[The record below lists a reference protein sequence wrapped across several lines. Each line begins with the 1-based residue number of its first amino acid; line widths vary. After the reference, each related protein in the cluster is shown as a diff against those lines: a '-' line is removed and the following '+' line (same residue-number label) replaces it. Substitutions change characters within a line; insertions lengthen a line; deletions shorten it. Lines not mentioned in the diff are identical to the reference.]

1 MWSIIVNKELIMYGR
16 SMGCPFI
23 TVAKRVLKQYDVE
36 YRELF
41 IDKDE
46 EARRRVLTWTG
57 FLSVP
62 TLIVAHPGELDPMV
76 LPEPLPARSSP
87 RGINRGDM
95 ITEPSADELTAW
107 LRQHELIPA
116 ADPAS

>member
-1 MWSIIVNKELIMYGR
+1 MNKELIMYGR
-16 SMGCPFI
+16 STGCPFI
-23 TVAKRVLKQYDVE
+23 TVAKRVLKQYEVE

-46 EARRRVLTWTG
+46 EARHRVMTWTG

-62 TLIVAHPGELDPMV
+62 TLIVARPGELDPIT
-76 LPEPLPARSSP
+76 LPEPLPPRASP

-116 ADPAS
+116 ADAAS

>member
-1 MWSIIVNKELIMYGR
+1 MDKELVMYSR

-23 TVAKRVLKQYDVE
+23 TIAKRVLKEYNVE

-46 EARRRVLTWTG
+46 DARRRVLAWTG

-62 TLIVAHPGELDPMV
+62 TLIVARPGELDPIT
-76 LPEPLPARSSP
+76 LPEPLPPKASP

-95 ITEPSADELTAW
+95 LTEPSADELIAW
-107 LRQHELIPA
+107 LRQHALIAEDQA
-116 ADPAS
+116 AT